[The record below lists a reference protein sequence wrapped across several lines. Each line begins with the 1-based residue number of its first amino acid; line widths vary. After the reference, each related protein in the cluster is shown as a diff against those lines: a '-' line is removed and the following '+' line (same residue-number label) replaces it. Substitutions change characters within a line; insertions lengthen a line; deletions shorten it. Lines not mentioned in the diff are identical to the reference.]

1 MTTPRFPDLSP
12 EQMTPRQKEVAA
24 RISDGPRGG
33 IRGPF
38 IALLHNP
45 ELTDVIQQV
54 GEYLRFRSTL
64 SPALIE
70 LAILLVA
77 RRWTCQYEWFAHERI
92 ARTKTDLPD
101 GIIRAIQRNEIPHD
115 MTDDQR
121 VVHDF
126 VVGTFRCG
134 AAPGPVYD
142 EAVARFGRA
151 GVLDLVALCGYYTTI
166 AFVLNT
172 GEIVPPDGARP
183 LREAL

>member
-1 MTTPRFPDLSP
+1 VSTDRFPALPDD
-12 EQMTPRQKEVAA
+12 QMTARQKEVAA
-24 RISDGPRGG
+24 KISGGPRGG

-45 ELTDVIQQV
+45 ELTDVLEQV
-54 GEYLRFRSTL
+54 GEYLRFRSTI

-77 RRWTCQYEWFAHERI
+77 RYWTCQYEWFAHERI

-115 MTDDQR
+115 MTDQQR
-121 VVHDF
+121 IVHDF
-126 VVGTFRCG
+126 VIGTFRCG

-142 EAVARFGRA
+142 EAKAAFGHA

-172 GEIVPPDGARP
+172 GQIMPPNGARP
-183 LREAL
+183 LREAP

>member
-1 MTTPRFPDLSP
+1 MSSERFPALTPD
-12 EQMTPRQKEVAA
+12 QMSPRQKEVAA
-24 RISDGPRGG
+24 KITEGPRGS

-45 ELTDVIQQV
+45 DLTDVIQQV
-54 GEYLRFRSTL
+54 GEYLRWRSTL

-77 RRWTCQYEWFAHERI
+77 RHWSCQYEWFAHERI

-126 VVGTFRCG
+126 VVGTFQRG
-134 AAPGPVYD
+134 AAAGPVYD
-142 EAVARFGRA
+142 EAVSRFGRA

-172 GEIVPPDGARP
+172 GEIMPPDGARP
-183 LREAL
+183 LREAP

>member
-1 MTTPRFPDLSP
+1 MSTPRFPPIPDD
-12 EQMTPRQKEVAA
+12 QMTPRQKEIAA
-24 RISDGPRGG
+24 KISGGPRGS

-38 IALLHNP
+38 LALLHNP
-45 ELTDVIQQV
+45 DLTDVLEQV

-77 RRWTCQYEWFAHERI
+77 RHWTCQYEWFAHERI
-92 ARTKTDLPD
+92 ARTRTDLPD

-115 MTDDQR
+115 MNDDQR

-126 VVGTFRCG
+126 VLGTFRCG
-134 AAPGPVYD
+134 TAPGPVYE
-142 EAVARFGRA
+142 EAVTRFGRA

-172 GEIVPPDGARP
+172 GQIMPPEGVPP
-183 LREAL
+183 LREVG